1 MRSNKKS
8 SSSKNPLPAQPIYRE
23 IPPAVVEDAERRR
36 AAEAT
41 AAALLELNGVAE
53 DIDGYLEASRLRTV
67 IRAMQGD
74 LRRPPGAPKM
84 RLRRD

>member
-1 MRSNKKS
+1 MRSNKIV
-8 SSSKNPLPAQPIYRE
+8 PAKPVFRE
-23 IPPAVVEDAERRR
+23 IPPAVVEEAERRR

-41 AAALLELNGVAE
+41 AAALQELNGVAE
-53 DIDGYLEASRLRTV
+53 DIDGYLEASRLRSV

>member
-8 SSSKNPLPAQPIYRE
+8 SSNSVPAQPIFRE

-41 AAALLELNGVAE
+41 AAALVELDNVAGDVE
-53 DIDGYLEASRLRTV
+53 AYLEASQLRTV